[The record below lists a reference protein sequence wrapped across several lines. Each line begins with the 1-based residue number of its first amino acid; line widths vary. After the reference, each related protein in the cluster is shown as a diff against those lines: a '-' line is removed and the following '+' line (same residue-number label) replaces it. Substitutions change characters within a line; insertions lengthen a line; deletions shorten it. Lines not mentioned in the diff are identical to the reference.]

1 MLQGTRTRRRRI
13 PPFRRRELPSIYLAV
28 LVFGLVAPLLPPL
41 GPPAVPITAP
51 AVAPAPP
58 PEPLPVQVQLVAPA
72 PVVPR
77 AALLNRLADSHTV
90 ALTFDDGPDPRW
102 TPQILAILKQHG
114 AVATF
119 CMVSRN
125 VAGQEALVRQ
135 LVDAG
140 MRLCDH
146 SHTHD
151 ELLPNA
157 TPTGSRTRW
166 SAPDARC
173 PPPRR
178 GRPSSG
184 SGRPAATGRP
194 RWPNCPPSTACSRSA
209 GTSTR
214 ATGNA
219 PAPTRSSPPF
229 SGRSASRPR
238 RPDRA
243 AARRRRLARAD
254 GGGAGEAHPVAG
266 GAGLPVRLPGP
277 LIPWRAA
284 RPVGRRGPPASRAAT
299 SAGPARAAP
308 APGTASPGGGAAAA
322 AGRRR
327 TSRPARRHR
336 SPRPPPRR
344 SGPCAAAPPAPRAP
358 TPSSHDVVQVPAR
371 PGLRPDRRQPQL
383 HRRDPAPGRA
393 EVARV

>member
-51 AVAPAPP
+51 VVAPAPP
-58 PEPLPVQVQLVAPA
+58 PEPPPVQVQLVAPA

-102 TPQILAILKQHG
+102 TPQILAILKRHG

-151 ELLPNA
+151 ELLPERD
-157 TPTGSRTRW
+157 PERI
-166 SAPDARC
+166 
-173 PPPRR
+173 
-178 GRPSSG
+178 
-184 SGRPAATGRP
+184 
-194 RWPNCPPSTACSRSA
+194 
-209 GTSTR
+209 
-214 ATGNA
+214 
-219 PAPTRSSPPF
+219 
-229 SGRSASRPR
+229 
-238 RPDRA
+238 
-243 AARRRRLARAD
+243 AD
-254 GGGAGEAHPVAG
+254 EVVGAGRT
-266 GAGLPVRLPGP
+266 L
-277 LIPWRAA
+277 
-284 RPVGRRGPPASRAAT
+284 S
-299 SAGPARAAP
+299 
-308 APGTASPGGGAAAA
+308 AAA
-322 AGRRR
+322 AG
-327 TSRPARRHR
+327 
-336 SPRPPPRR
+336 
-344 SGPCAAAPPAPRAP
+344 APVEWFRAP
-358 TPSSHDVVQVPAR
+358 GGNWSTEVAELSAEHGMQPLSWNVDPRDWER
-371 PGLRPDRRQPQL
+371 PGADAIVAAVQQQIGQQAPDGPIVLL
-383 HRRDPAPGRA
+383 HDGGGSREQTVEAL
-393 EVARV
+393 E

>member
-102 TPQILAILKQHG
+102 TPQILAILKRHG

-151 ELLPNA
+151 ELLPERDPERIA
-157 TPTGSRTRW
+157 DEVVGAGRTLSAAGAGAPVEWFRAPGGNW
-166 SAPDARC
+166 STEVAELSAEHGMQPLSWNVDPRDWERPGADAIVAAVQQQIGQQAPDG
-173 PPPRR
+173 PIV
-178 GRPSSG
+178 
-184 SGRPAATGRP
+184 
-194 RWPNCPPSTACSRSA
+194 
-209 GTSTR
+209 
-214 ATGNA
+214 
-219 PAPTRSSPPF
+219 
-229 SGRSASRPR
+229 
-238 RPDRA
+238 
-243 AARRRRLARAD
+243 LLHD
-254 GGGAGEAHPVAG
+254 GGGSREQTVEA
-266 GAGLPVRLPGP
+266 LEK
-277 LIPWRAA
+277 LIPWLAEQGYRFGF
-284 RPVGRRGPPASRAAT
+284 PVP
-299 SAGPARAAP
+299 
-308 APGTASPGGGAAAA
+308 
-322 AGRRR
+322 
-327 TSRPARRHR
+327 
-336 SPRPPPRR
+336 
-344 SGPCAAAPPAPRAP
+344 
-358 TPSSHDVVQVPAR
+358 
-371 PGLRPDRRQPQL
+371 
-383 HRRDPAPGRA
+383 
-393 EVARV
+393 

>member
-151 ELLPNA
+151 ELLPERD
-157 TPTGSRTRW
+157 PERI
-166 SAPDARC
+166 
-173 PPPRR
+173 
-178 GRPSSG
+178 
-184 SGRPAATGRP
+184 
-194 RWPNCPPSTACSRSA
+194 
-209 GTSTR
+209 
-214 ATGNA
+214 
-219 PAPTRSSPPF
+219 
-229 SGRSASRPR
+229 
-238 RPDRA
+238 
-243 AARRRRLARAD
+243 AD
-254 GGGAGEAHPVAG
+254 EVVGAGRT
-266 GAGLPVRLPGP
+266 L
-277 LIPWRAA
+277 
-284 RPVGRRGPPASRAAT
+284 S
-299 SAGPARAAP
+299 
-308 APGTASPGGGAAAA
+308 AAA
-322 AGRRR
+322 AG
-327 TSRPARRHR
+327 
-336 SPRPPPRR
+336 
-344 SGPCAAAPPAPRAP
+344 APVEWFRAP
-358 TPSSHDVVQVPAR
+358 GGNWSTEVAELSAEHGMQPLSWNVDPRDWER
-371 PGLRPDRRQPQL
+371 PGADAIVAAVQRQIGQQAPDGPIVLL
-383 HRRDPAPGRA
+383 HDGGGSREETVEALEKLIPWLA
-393 EVARV
+393 EQGYRFGFPVP

>member
-41 GPPAVPITAP
+41 GPPAVPITGP
-51 AVAPAPP
+51 VVAPAPP

-102 TPQILAILKQHG
+102 TPQILAILKRHG

-151 ELLPNA
+151 ELLPERDPERIADEVVGAGA
-157 TPTGSRTRW
+157 TLSAAGAGAPVEWFRAPGGNW
-166 SAPDARC
+166 STEVAELSAEHGMQPLSWNVDPRDWERPGADAIVAAVQQQIGQQAPDG
-173 PPPRR
+173 PIV
-178 GRPSSG
+178 
-184 SGRPAATGRP
+184 
-194 RWPNCPPSTACSRSA
+194 
-209 GTSTR
+209 
-214 ATGNA
+214 
-219 PAPTRSSPPF
+219 
-229 SGRSASRPR
+229 
-238 RPDRA
+238 
-243 AARRRRLARAD
+243 LLHD
-254 GGGAGEAHPVAG
+254 GGGSREQTVEA
-266 GAGLPVRLPGP
+266 LEK
-277 LIPWRAA
+277 LIPWLAEQGYRFGF
-284 RPVGRRGPPASRAAT
+284 PVP
-299 SAGPARAAP
+299 
-308 APGTASPGGGAAAA
+308 
-322 AGRRR
+322 
-327 TSRPARRHR
+327 
-336 SPRPPPRR
+336 
-344 SGPCAAAPPAPRAP
+344 
-358 TPSSHDVVQVPAR
+358 
-371 PGLRPDRRQPQL
+371 
-383 HRRDPAPGRA
+383 
-393 EVARV
+393 

>member
-102 TPQILAILKQHG
+102 TPQILAILKRHG

-151 ELLPNA
+151 ELLPERD
-157 TPTGSRTRW
+157 PERI
-166 SAPDARC
+166 
-173 PPPRR
+173 
-178 GRPSSG
+178 
-184 SGRPAATGRP
+184 
-194 RWPNCPPSTACSRSA
+194 
-209 GTSTR
+209 
-214 ATGNA
+214 
-219 PAPTRSSPPF
+219 
-229 SGRSASRPR
+229 
-238 RPDRA
+238 
-243 AARRRRLARAD
+243 AD
-254 GGGAGEAHPVAG
+254 EVVGAGRT
-266 GAGLPVRLPGP
+266 L
-277 LIPWRAA
+277 
-284 RPVGRRGPPASRAAT
+284 S
-299 SAGPARAAP
+299 
-308 APGTASPGGGAAAA
+308 AAA
-322 AGRRR
+322 AG
-327 TSRPARRHR
+327 
-336 SPRPPPRR
+336 
-344 SGPCAAAPPAPRAP
+344 APVEWFRAP
-358 TPSSHDVVQVPAR
+358 GGNWSTEVAELSAEHGMQPLSWNVDPRDWER
-371 PGLRPDRRQPQL
+371 PGADAIVAAVQQQIGQQAPDGPIVLL
-383 HRRDPAPGRA
+383 HDGGGSREQTVEALEKLIPWLA
-393 EVARV
+393 EQGYRFGFPVP

>member
-41 GPPAVPITAP
+41 GPLAVPITAP
-51 AVAPAPP
+51 VVAPAPP
-58 PEPLPVQVQLVAPA
+58 PEPPPVQVQLVAPA

-151 ELLPNA
+151 ELLPERDPERIA
-157 TPTGSRTRW
+157 DEVVGAGRTLSTAAAGAPVEWFRAPGGNW
-166 SAPDARC
+166 STEVAELSAEHGMQPLSWNVDPRDWERPGADAIVAAVQRQIGPQAPDG
-173 PPPRR
+173 PIV
-178 GRPSSG
+178 
-184 SGRPAATGRP
+184 
-194 RWPNCPPSTACSRSA
+194 
-209 GTSTR
+209 
-214 ATGNA
+214 
-219 PAPTRSSPPF
+219 
-229 SGRSASRPR
+229 
-238 RPDRA
+238 
-243 AARRRRLARAD
+243 LLHD
-254 GGGAGEAHPVAG
+254 GGGSREQTVEA
-266 GAGLPVRLPGP
+266 LEK
-277 LIPWRAA
+277 LIPWLAEQGYRFGF
-284 RPVGRRGPPASRAAT
+284 PVP
-299 SAGPARAAP
+299 
-308 APGTASPGGGAAAA
+308 
-322 AGRRR
+322 
-327 TSRPARRHR
+327 
-336 SPRPPPRR
+336 
-344 SGPCAAAPPAPRAP
+344 
-358 TPSSHDVVQVPAR
+358 
-371 PGLRPDRRQPQL
+371 
-383 HRRDPAPGRA
+383 
-393 EVARV
+393 

>member
-102 TPQILAILKQHG
+102 TPKILAILKQHG

-151 ELLPNA
+151 ELLPERDPERIA
-157 TPTGSRTRW
+157 DEVVGAGRTLSTAAAGAPVEWFRAPGGNW
-166 SAPDARC
+166 STEVAELSAEHGMQPLSWNVDPRDWERPGADAIVAAVQQQIGQQAPDG
-173 PPPRR
+173 PIV
-178 GRPSSG
+178 
-184 SGRPAATGRP
+184 
-194 RWPNCPPSTACSRSA
+194 
-209 GTSTR
+209 
-214 ATGNA
+214 
-219 PAPTRSSPPF
+219 
-229 SGRSASRPR
+229 
-238 RPDRA
+238 
-243 AARRRRLARAD
+243 LLHD
-254 GGGAGEAHPVAG
+254 GGGSREQTVEA
-266 GAGLPVRLPGP
+266 LEK
-277 LIPWRAA
+277 LIPWLAEQGYRFGF
-284 RPVGRRGPPASRAAT
+284 PVP
-299 SAGPARAAP
+299 
-308 APGTASPGGGAAAA
+308 
-322 AGRRR
+322 
-327 TSRPARRHR
+327 
-336 SPRPPPRR
+336 
-344 SGPCAAAPPAPRAP
+344 
-358 TPSSHDVVQVPAR
+358 
-371 PGLRPDRRQPQL
+371 
-383 HRRDPAPGRA
+383 
-393 EVARV
+393 

>member
-102 TPQILAILKQHG
+102 TPKILAILKQHG

-151 ELLPNA
+151 ELLPERD
-157 TPTGSRTRW
+157 PERI
-166 SAPDARC
+166 
-173 PPPRR
+173 
-178 GRPSSG
+178 
-184 SGRPAATGRP
+184 
-194 RWPNCPPSTACSRSA
+194 
-209 GTSTR
+209 
-214 ATGNA
+214 
-219 PAPTRSSPPF
+219 
-229 SGRSASRPR
+229 
-238 RPDRA
+238 
-243 AARRRRLARAD
+243 AD
-254 GGGAGEAHPVAG
+254 EVVGAGRT
-266 GAGLPVRLPGP
+266 L
-277 LIPWRAA
+277 
-284 RPVGRRGPPASRAAT
+284 S
-299 SAGPARAAP
+299 
-308 APGTASPGGGAAAA
+308 AAA
-322 AGRRR
+322 AG
-327 TSRPARRHR
+327 
-336 SPRPPPRR
+336 
-344 SGPCAAAPPAPRAP
+344 APVEWFRAP
-358 TPSSHDVVQVPAR
+358 GGNWSTEVAELSAEHGMQPLSWNVDPRDWER
-371 PGLRPDRRQPQL
+371 PGADAIVAAVQQQIGQQAPDGPIVLL
-383 HRRDPAPGRA
+383 HDGGGSREQTVEALEKLIPWLA
-393 EVARV
+393 EQGYRFGFPVP

>member
-102 TPQILAILKQHG
+102 TPQILAILKRHG

-151 ELLPNA
+151 ELLPERDPERIADEVVGAGA
-157 TPTGSRTRW
+157 TLSAAGAGAPVEWFRAPGGNW
-166 SAPDARC
+166 STEVAELSAEHGMQPLSWNVDPRDWERPGADAIVAAVQQQIGQQAPDG
-173 PPPRR
+173 PIV
-178 GRPSSG
+178 
-184 SGRPAATGRP
+184 
-194 RWPNCPPSTACSRSA
+194 
-209 GTSTR
+209 
-214 ATGNA
+214 
-219 PAPTRSSPPF
+219 
-229 SGRSASRPR
+229 
-238 RPDRA
+238 
-243 AARRRRLARAD
+243 LLHD
-254 GGGAGEAHPVAG
+254 GGGSREQTVEA
-266 GAGLPVRLPGP
+266 LEK
-277 LIPWRAA
+277 LIPWLAEQGYRFGF
-284 RPVGRRGPPASRAAT
+284 PVP
-299 SAGPARAAP
+299 
-308 APGTASPGGGAAAA
+308 
-322 AGRRR
+322 
-327 TSRPARRHR
+327 
-336 SPRPPPRR
+336 
-344 SGPCAAAPPAPRAP
+344 
-358 TPSSHDVVQVPAR
+358 
-371 PGLRPDRRQPQL
+371 
-383 HRRDPAPGRA
+383 
-393 EVARV
+393 